1 MTVLILESVSPGLRG
16 EITRWLLELK
26 PGVFVGTLSAMVRD
40 LLWEKACD
48 AAGQGGCIL
57 VHRAAN
63 EQGFAIRVA
72 GRTTK
77 TVEDFEGLYLMRIPA
92 S

>member
-1 MTVLILESVSPGLRG
+1 MLILESVSPGLRG

-40 LLWEKACD
+40 LLWEKVCNE
-48 AAGQGGCIL
+48 AADGGCVL

-63 EQGFAIRVA
+63 EQGFAIRME
-72 GRTTK
+72 GRTSK
-77 TVEDFEGLYLMRIPA
+77 VVEDFEGLLLMRVPE
-92 S
+92 